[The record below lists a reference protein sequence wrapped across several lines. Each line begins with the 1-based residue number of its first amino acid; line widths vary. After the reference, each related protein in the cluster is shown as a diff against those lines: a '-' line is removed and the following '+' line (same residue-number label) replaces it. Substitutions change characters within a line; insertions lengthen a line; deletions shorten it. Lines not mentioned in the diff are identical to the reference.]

1 MFCRLPRPRR
11 RRRRLLLALA
21 FWPSAACESAT
32 FSGRGVSWSPAGC
45 EADWLFSARM
55 PFSDRF
61 CRFRQRFLD
70 RFFGG
75 LLEADSPP
83 APSPLAFIPG
93 RLGDSSPEFA
103 SDTGCSFAPQRGR
116 PGGQHIGAEIFKLAP
131 LYQSAAERQAINFLA
146 PSPSPAVRFDLVR
159 LIPTVIERLTSRALV
174 GFIAVVGL

>member
-1 MFCRLPRPRR
+1 
-11 RRRRLLLALA
+11 
-21 FWPSAACESAT
+21 
-32 FSGRGVSWSPAGC
+32 
-45 EADWLFSARM
+45 M

-83 APSPLAFIPG
+83 AASPLAFIPG

-131 LYQSAAERQAINFLA
+131 LYQSAAERQAINFLV
-146 PSPSPAVRFDLVR
+146 PFPLSAVWFDLAR
-159 LIPTVIERLTSRALV
+159 HLPTVIDRLTSPALV
-174 GFIAVVGL
+174 GFTAAVGL